1 MTKFLSLMLS
11 TTPFVNTFDLLF
23 TSNVLTSVVG
33 DQFGKIIERPGRLW
47 LSVMTTI
54 LIGSPEEWRR
64 RERMKSSTC
73 SWWVTLRWNLS
84 SAPGITLRY
93 FCPVWCWAA
102 SAQEWSQSW
111 WTSLGQVAWTPA
123 GNLSEAA
130 GSRLSPTRE
139 KISSLI
145 MTVSFLPMNSLQWL
159 VSLHEA
165 NSQISGHHSSHELE
179 RNKICKWSQPR
190 VSWRECGF
198 TVTRSCSYVNRS
210 QDRPGRLTHNTWV
223 THQAQL

>member
-1 MTKFLSLMLS
+1 MSPRYQSSSQCWQIQGWAEVWQSSCLSCSAPHPSSTLS
-11 TTPFVNTFDLLF
+11 ICCSPAMCWHLWLAISLVI
-23 TSNVLTSVVG
+23 
-33 DQFGKIIERPGRLW
+33 KIESPGRLW

-64 RERMKSSTC
+64 RERRKSSTC

-93 FCPVWCWAA
+93 FCPAWCWAA

-130 GSRLSPTRE
+130 GSTLSPARE

-145 MTVSFLPMNSLQWL
+145 MTVSYLPMNSL
-159 VSLHEA
+159 
-165 NSQISGHHSSHELE
+165 
-179 RNKICKWSQPR
+179 
-190 VSWRECGF
+190 
-198 TVTRSCSYVNRS
+198 
-210 QDRPGRLTHNTWV
+210 
-223 THQAQL
+223 